1 MEGPIQIEVYPEL
14 SGVQMNSTV
23 NRNADQDRESDY
35 PYGPTPSGSALPTPD
50 LYKMTSRGVSV
61 PEGKEVMVVDSY
73 EGQADTWHYV
83 DPVRLAYQQGANLA
97 GALASSLRIPSDQ
110 IAIRVV
116 PQSRTSQS
124 EASEV
129 PGYESTEEKIR
140 ILASAIEYVQPT
152 IDEQETR
159 RRRRVQPRRPRRAP
173 TTTEPAEVER
183 PSRRRRLLERP
194 PEVSSND
201 TGSST
206 GDDAG

>member
-1 MEGPIQIEVYPEL
+1 
-14 SGVQMNSTV
+14 
-23 NRNADQDRESDY
+23 
-35 PYGPTPSGSALPTPD
+35 
-50 LYKMTSRGVSV
+50 
-61 PEGKEVMVVDSY
+61 MVVDSY

-83 DPVRLAYQQGANLA
+83 DPVRLAYQQGTNLA

-116 PQSRTSQS
+116 PQARTSHS

-140 ILASAIEYVQPT
+140 ILASSIEYVQPT
-152 IDEQETR
+152 IDDKEIR
-159 RRRRVQPRRPRRAP
+159 RKRRVQPRRPRRAP
-173 TTTEPAEVER
+173 TTEPASEVER

-201 TGSST
+201 TAPTG